1 MQLFLFPFFVILN
14 LFQDLFKYTFS
25 TYLKA
30 KKYLIIFVDANLQH
44 NSYML
49 KLIKFLFNRLLYV
62 LVLMIISCGSKEN
75 SNKDHLVFKY
85 NEHKNIGSLD
95 PAFSKDLADIWG
107 THQLFNGL
115 VQMDDQLNVKP
126 CIAKNW
132 KISDSATTYT
142 FNIRNDVFFHKHEL
156 FGKDSTRM
164 ANAADFEYSFNRLK
178 DKTVASPGSWVLN
191 KVESF
196 SAVNDSTFQVK
207 LKQPFPAFLGLL
219 TMKYCSVVPK
229 EIVEHYG
236 SDFRSNPIGT
246 GPFKFKRWEEN
257 LKLVFR
263 RNNNYFETDKS
274 GNSLPYLE
282 AVAITFLPDKQS
294 EFLQFAQGNIDFV
307 SGLDASYKDEIL
319 TSDGKLRPLYANNVN
334 MIRGPY
340 LNTEYLAF
348 YMETEVSE
356 IQALKLRKAINIG
369 FDRAKMMTY
378 LRNGIG
384 IPAKGGFIPKGLPGY
399 DDTIGFTYQ
408 PELAKQLVSE
418 FKTETGI
425 DNPEVTLTTTS
436 NYLSFCEFIQRE
448 LQKTGLNVNVDVI
461 PASSLKDA
469 KANGQLDFFR
479 ASWIA
484 DYPDA
489 ENYLS
494 LYYSKNFAPNGPNYT
509 HFKSEE
515 FDNMYEAAYLETN
528 SEKRK
533 NLYTKMDSL
542 IMASAPIVPLFY
554 DEVVRFTRKN
564 VNGLGINATNLLEIK
579 SVKKD

>member
-1 MQLFLFPFFVILN
+1 
-14 LFQDLFKYTFS
+14 
-25 TYLKA
+25 
-30 KKYLIIFVDANLQH
+30 
-44 NSYML
+44 ML
-49 KLIKFLFNRLLYV
+49 KPLEFILKQLPYY
-62 LVLMIISCGSKEN
+62 LMVCIVVSCSSKEN
-75 SNKDHLVFKY
+75 TTKDLLVFRY

-95 PAFSKDLADIWG
+95 PAFSKDLADIWA

-132 KISDSATTYT
+132 TITDSAKTYT
-142 FNIRNDVFFHKHEL
+142 FNLRNDVFFHKHKL
-156 FGKDSTRM
+156 FGNDSTRYVS
-164 ANAADFEYSFNRLK
+164 ASDFVYSFNRLR
-178 DKTVASPGSWVLN
+178 DKSIASPGSWVLN
-191 KVESF
+191 KVENF
-196 SAVNDSTFQVK
+196 SAINDSVFQIK

-236 SDFRSNPIGT
+236 NDFRSNPIGT

-263 RNNNYFETDKS
+263 KNSHYFETDAK
-274 GNSLPYLE
+274 GQQLPYLE
-282 AVAITFLPDKQS
+282 SVAITFLPDKQS

-307 SGLDASYKDEIL
+307 SGLDGSYKDEIL
-319 TSDGKLRPLYANNVN
+319 TADGKLRSNYSEDVK

-348 YMETEVSE
+348 FMETEINTIKS
-356 IQALKLRKAINIG
+356 IKLRKAINVG
-369 FDRAKMMTY
+369 FDRNKMMTY

-384 IPAKGGFIPKGLPGY
+384 IPANGGFIPKGLPGF
-399 DDTIGFTYQ
+399 DASIGYTYQ
-408 PELAKQLVSE
+408 PELAKQLVAE
-418 FKTETGI
+418 FKSETGI
-425 DNPEVTLTTTS
+425 QNPEITLTTTS

-448 LQKTGLNVNVDVI
+448 LQKTGLLVNVDVI
-461 PASSLKDA
+461 PPSSLKDA

-494 LYYSKNFAPNGPNYT
+494 LFYSKNFAPNGPNYT
-509 HFKSEE
+509 HFKNEE
-515 FDNMYEAAYLETN
+515 FDKMYEAAYLETDAN
-528 SEKRK
+528 LRAE
-533 NLYTKMDSL
+533 LYTKMDSL

-564 VNGLGINATNLLEIK
+564 VNGLGINATNLLELK
-579 SVKKD
+579 SVSKLTNTLD

>member
-1 MQLFLFPFFVILN
+1 
-14 LFQDLFKYTFS
+14 
-25 TYLKA
+25 
-30 KKYLIIFVDANLQH
+30 
-44 NSYML
+44 ML
-49 KLIKFLFNRLLYV
+49 KLTRLSFFCIVVLF
-62 LVLMIISCGSKEN
+62 SCNQKKDTD
-75 SNKDHLVFKY
+75 KDHLVFRY

-95 PAFSKDLADIWG
+95 PAFSKDLADIWA

-115 VQMDDQLNVKP
+115 VQMDNQLNVKP
-126 CIAKNW
+126 CIAKSW
-132 KISDSATTYT
+132 TITDSATTYT
-142 FNIRNDVFFHKHEL
+142 FNIRKDVYFHKHEL
-156 FGKDSTRM
+156 FKQDSTRTVK
-164 ANAADFEYSFNRLK
+164 ASDFEYSLTRLK
-178 DKTVASPGSWVLN
+178 DDKLASPGSWVLQ

-196 SAVNDSTFQVK
+196 SAVNDSTFQIK

-236 SDFRSNPIGT
+236 NDFRSHPIGT
-246 GPFKFKRWEEN
+246 GPFEFKRWEEN

-263 RNNNYFETDKS
+263 RNNNYFETDDN
-274 GNSLPYLE
+274 GEQLPYLE
-282 AVAITFLPDKQS
+282 AIAITFLPDKQS

-307 SGLDASYKDEIL
+307 SGLDASYKDEVL
-319 TSDGKLRPLYANNVN
+319 TADGKLRELYANDVN

-348 YMETEVSE
+348 FMETDVE
-356 IQALKLRKAINIG
+356 ALQYEKLRRAINMG

-384 IPAKGGFIPKGLPGY
+384 IPASGGFIPKGLPGY
-399 DDTIGFTYQ
+399 DDSIGFTYQ
-408 PELAKQLVSE
+408 PEKAKQLIAE
-418 FKTETGI
+418 FKSETGI
-425 DNPEVTLTTTS
+425 QNPEVTLTTTS

-448 LQKTGLNVNVDVI
+448 IQKIGINVNVDVI

-509 HFKSEE
+509 HFKNEA
-515 FDNMYEAAYLETN
+515 FDAMYEAAYLETN
-528 SEKRK
+528 PELRAQ
-533 NLYTKMDSL
+533 LYTKMDSL
-542 IMASAPIVPLFY
+542 VMASAPIVPMFY
-554 DEVVRFTRKN
+554 DEVVRFTRKE
-564 VNGLGINATNLLEIK
+564 VKGLGINATNLLDLK
-579 SVKKD
+579 YVKKH

>member
-1 MQLFLFPFFVILN
+1 MNLN
-14 LFQDLFKYTFS
+14 LFQEVFKITF
-25 TYLKA
+25 KA
-30 KKYLIIFVDANLQH
+30 KFLVAANLQH
-44 NSYML
+44 ISYMQKPIPL
-49 KLIKFLFNRLLYV
+49 LFKYLMLCLL
-62 LVLMIISCGSKEN
+62 LSACSSKGKAD
-75 SNKDHLVFKY
+75 KDHLVFRY

-95 PAFSKDLADIWG
+95 PAFSKDIADIWA

-115 VQMDDQLNVKP
+115 VQMDDQLNVQP

-132 KISDSATTYT
+132 TVTDSAKTYT
-142 FNIRNDVFFHKHEL
+142 FALRDDVFFHKHEL
-156 FGKDSTRM
+156 FGTDSTRPVN
-164 ANAADFEYSFNRLK
+164 ANDFEYSFARLK
-178 DKTVASPGSWVLN
+178 DKSLASPGSWVLN
-191 KVESF
+191 KVDNF
-196 SAVNDSTFQVK
+196 LAVNDSTFQIK

-236 SDFRSNPIGT
+236 NDFRSHPIGT

-257 LKLVFR
+257 IKLVFR
-263 RNNNYFETDKS
+263 RNNFYFETDKK
-274 GNSLPYLE
+274 GNGLPYLE

-319 TSDGKLRPLYANNVN
+319 TSDGKLKKLYANDVH

-348 YMETEVSE
+348 YMETEVE
-356 IQALKLRKAINIG
+356 EYQAIKLRKAINTG

-384 IPAKGGFIPKGLPGY
+384 IPASGGFIPKGLPGF
-399 DDTIGFTYQ
+399 DDSIGFTYQ
-408 PELAKQLVSE
+408 PDVAKQLISE
-418 FKTETGI
+418 FKSETGI
-425 DNPEVTLTTTS
+425 TNPEVTLTTTS

-448 LQKTGLNVNVDVI
+448 LQKIGLQVTVDVI

-479 ASWIA
+479 ASWVA

-494 LYYSKNFAPNGPNYT
+494 LYYSENFAPNGPNYT
-509 HFKSEE
+509 HYASED
-515 FDNMYEAAYLETN
+515 FDALYEASYLETDP
-528 SEKRK
+528 ELRAQ
-533 NLYTKMDSL
+533 LYAKMDSL
-542 IMASAPIVPLFY
+542 VMASAPIVPLFY
-554 DEVVRFTRKN
+554 DEVVRFTRKE
-564 VNGLGINATNLLEIK
+564 VEGLGINATNLLELK
-579 SVKKD
+579 SVRKAISN

>member
-1 MQLFLFPFFVILN
+1 
-14 LFQDLFKYTFS
+14 
-25 TYLKA
+25 
-30 KKYLIIFVDANLQH
+30 
-44 NSYML
+44 ML
-49 KLIKFLFNRLLYV
+49 KLTPFLLQRLLYGSLILMV
-62 LVLMIISCGSKEN
+62 LSCTSNEN
-75 SNKDHLVFKY
+75 SQRDHQVFKY

-95 PAFSKDLADIWG
+95 PAFSKDLADIWA

-126 CIAKNW
+126 SIAKSW
-132 KISDSATTYT
+132 TIKDSAKTYT
-142 FNIRNDVFFHKHEL
+142 FNLRKDVFFHKHEL
-156 FGKDSTRM
+156 FGTSTHFDYAQRPPNNQDSTRNVT
-164 ANAADFEYSFNRLK
+164 ASDFEYSFKRLI
-178 DKTVASPGSWVLN
+178 DKAVASPGSWVLN
-191 KVESF
+191 KVDRF
-196 SAVNDSTFQVK
+196 YAVNDSVFQIE

-229 EIVEHYG
+229 EIVTHYG
-236 SDFRSNPIGT
+236 NDFRSHPIGT

-263 RNNNYFETDKS
+263 RNNTYFETDSK
-274 GNSLPYLE
+274 GQQLPYLE
-282 AVAITFLPDKQS
+282 AIAITFLPDKQS

-307 SGLDASYKDEIL
+307 SGLDGSYKDEIL
-319 TSDGKLRPLYANNVN
+319 TTDGQLKPKYAEDVK

-348 YMETEVSE
+348 FMESKVNT
-356 IQALKLRKAINIG
+356 IQSLKLRKAINVG
-369 FDRAKMMTY
+369 FDRNKMMTY

-384 IPAKGGFIPKGLPGY
+384 IPANGGFIPKGLPGF
-399 DDTIGFTYQ
+399 DPTIGFQYQ
-408 PELAKQLVSE
+408 PELAKQLVAE
-418 FKTETGI
+418 FKSETGI
-425 DNPEVTLTTTS
+425 TNPEITLTTTS

-448 LQKTGLNVNVDVI
+448 LQKTGLTVNVDVI
-461 PASSLKDA
+461 PPSSLKDA
-469 KANGQLDFFR
+469 KANGQVDFFR

-509 HFKSEE
+509 HFKSDK
-515 FDNMYEAAYLETN
+515 FDQMYEAAYLETDPIL
-528 SEKRK
+528 RAQ
-533 NLYTKMDSL
+533 LYTKMDSL
-542 IMASAPIVPLFY
+542 IMDSAPIVPLFY

>member
-1 MQLFLFPFFVILN
+1 MKLFRYFIFFI
-14 LFQDLFKYTFS
+14 
-25 TYLKA
+25 
-30 KKYLIIFVDANLQH
+30 
-44 NSYML
+44 
-49 KLIKFLFNRLLYV
+49 V
-62 LVLMIISCGSKEN
+62 LSSIISCSDN
-75 SNKDHLVFKY
+75 SNLDSTLVFRY

-95 PAFSKDLADIWG
+95 PAFSKDNADIWA

-115 VQMDDQLNVKP
+115 VQMDDQLNVKS

-132 KISDSATTYT
+132 TVTDSATTYR
-142 FNIRNDVFFHKHEL
+142 FSLRNDVHFHKHRL
-156 FGKDSTRM
+156 FGQDSTRTVV
-164 ANAADFEYSFNRLK
+164 ASDFEYSFNRLK
-178 DKTVASPGSWVLN
+178 DKKIASPGSWVLN

-196 SAVNDSTFQVK
+196 SAVNDSTFQIK

-246 GPFKFKRWEEN
+246 GPFKFQRWEEN
-257 LKLVFR
+257 IKLVFR
-263 RNNNYFETDKS
+263 RNNDYFETDNN
-274 GNSLPYLE
+274 GNQLPYLE
-282 AVAITFLPDKQS
+282 AIAITFLPDKQS
-294 EFLQFAQGNIDFV
+294 EFLQFAQGNIDYV

-319 TSDGKLRPLYANNVN
+319 TSDGKLRNLYANDVN

-348 YMETEVSE
+348 YMETEFKE
-356 IQALKLRKAINIG
+356 LQAQKLRKAINIG
-369 FDRAKMMTY
+369 FDRSKMMTY

-384 IPAKGGFIPKGLPGY
+384 IPASGGFIPKGLPGF
-399 DDTIGFTYQ
+399 DDSIGFTYQ
-408 PELAKQLVSE
+408 PKKAKQLVAE
-418 FKTETGI
+418 FKSETGI
-425 DNPEVTLTTTS
+425 QNPEITLTTTS

-448 LQKTGLNVNVDVI
+448 IQKIGMQVNVDVI

-479 ASWIA
+479 ASWVA

-509 HFKSEE
+509 HYSSDA
-515 FDNMYEAAYLETN
+515 FDKMYEAAYLETN
-528 SEKRK
+528 PEIRAK
-533 NLYTKMDSL
+533 LYTKMDSL
-542 IMASAPIVPLFY
+542 VMASAPIVPLFY
-554 DEVVRFTRKN
+554 DEVVRFTRKD
-564 VNGLGINATNLLEIK
+564 VKGLGINATNLLELK
-579 SVKKD
+579 NVKKGIRDKE